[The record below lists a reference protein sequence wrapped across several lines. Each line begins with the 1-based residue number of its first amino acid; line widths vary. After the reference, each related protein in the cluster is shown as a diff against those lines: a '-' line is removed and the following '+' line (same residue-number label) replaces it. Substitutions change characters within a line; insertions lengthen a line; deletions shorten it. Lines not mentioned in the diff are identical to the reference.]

1 MKIGVIIVFHNN
13 EANIDTEFF
22 IEYLNK
28 AKNLELCLVNNAS
41 RDNTFQLLKD
51 IKSACETKVSLV
63 DIKKFKSDSSAVRSG
78 ARFMFNQFD
87 LNHIGYISTNLIFN
101 KAYNLNDLIELI
113 SKDHNIILD
122 YNIKVIE
129 KKEIKQ
135 TLFQSVFSIMEY
147 IEKIKKIKQIKMN
160 YNNQIPDKLNS

>member
-13 EANIDTEFF
+13 EKDIDTRSF
-22 IEYLNK
+22 IEYLNQ

-51 IKSACETKVSLV
+51 IKELCSLNVSLV
-63 DIKKFKSDSSAVRSG
+63 DIKKFKSDVSAVRSG

-87 LNHIGYISTNLIFN
+87 LNHIGYISTNLIN
-101 KAYNLNDLIELI
+101 SKTYSISSLIKAM
-113 SKDHNIILD
+113 SKNQNIILK
-122 YNIKVIE
+122 YNISVIE

-135 TLFQSVFSIMEY
+135 TLFQSVFSIIEY
-147 IEKIKKIKQIKMN
+147 LEKIKI
-160 YNNQIPDKLNS
+160 NNQLVNLQPE

>member
-1 MKIGVIIVFHNN
+1 MKLGVIIVFHNN
-13 EANIDTEFF
+13 EADIDTTFF
-22 IEYLNK
+22 IEYLNQ

-51 IKSACETKVSLV
+51 IKSACETTVSLV

-87 LNHIGYISTNLIFN
+87 LRHISYINTHEINN
-101 KAYNLNDLIELI
+101 KAYALSSLIKAM
-113 SKDHNIILD
+113 SKNQNIILK
-122 YNIKVIE
+122 YNISVID

-135 TLFQSVFSIMEY
+135 TLFQSVFSIIEY
-147 IEKIKKIKQIKMN
+147 LEKL
-160 YNNQIPDKLNS
+160 KLNKNI